1 MHTLSFLC
9 VLGLAV
15 ALQVPCTSA
24 WFGWS
29 NKDRSGS
36 SSSSSGGGSTE
47 VTSSVKR
54 EIVDKHNALRRN
66 VRPSASDMLK
76 MSWDNEA
83 AANAL
88 RWAKTCSMDHSS
100 KSARKISGFGC
111 GENLYMASYKN
122 SWSNA
127 IQSWYDEIED
137 WRYGVGSTNGGV
149 VGHFTQVVWAKSY
162 KIGCA
167 LAHCPNSRYKY
178 FYVCQY
184 CPPGNYQLARPYE
197 TGRPCGAC
205 PGKCENGLCTNPC
218 PYVDKYGNCPDL
230 KRKWT
235 CSKSE
240 VASWCP
246 ASCKCGS

>member
-36 SSSSSGGGSTE
+36 SSSSSGGGSTA

-127 IQSWYDEIED
+127 IQSWYPTINNNCRRPDVRYTEI
-137 WRYGVGSTNGGV
+137 
-149 VGHFTQVVWAKSY
+149 F
-162 KIGCA
+162 
-167 LAHCPNSRYKY
+167 
-178 FYVCQY
+178 
-184 CPPGNYQLARPYE
+184 
-197 TGRPCGAC
+197 
-205 PGKCENGLCTNPC
+205 
-218 PYVDKYGNCPDL
+218 
-230 KRKWT
+230 
-235 CSKSE
+235 
-240 VASWCP
+240 
-246 ASCKCGS
+246 